1 MICIAKFG
9 SGPARVLCLGLG
21 RSGGGV
27 SSGARASV
35 LFGACHG
42 RGGEGKQAAKLVEEE
57 WKMNALALAA
67 AEI

>member
-1 MICIAKFG
+1 MIRITELR
-9 SGPARVLCLGLG
+9 SGPAGVLCLGFG
-21 RSGGGV
+21 RSGGGIG
-27 SSGARASV
+27 SGARASV